1 METTRCKYVGSFN
14 NCLLQITSMTYTY
27 SSLHKRLAAVR
38 SGQQDVASL
47 LLAHGANPAVRDGDG
62 NTVMHLAAE
71 KGDEGLAS
79 LFAPNVDLV
88 HSINHDGMTALDIA
102 VERGY
107 SSFAEHINNLL
118 SEADQD
124 EDTLSSSSTSHSKT
138 DDDEK
143 QDDDDDDDESG
154 GGDVESDNLAADEL
168 GATSSELLATSSSS
182 PDSRDDDVVNEDQI
196 LIDLRARTANL
207 FVEDSSLLAE
217 LRSIS
222 PKPTLSTF
230 CSDTSSNNS
239 PSKDNDVQIAQ
250 ANKCIGR

>member
-1 METTRCKYVGSFN
+1 M
-14 NCLLQITSMTYTY
+14 
-27 SSLHKRLAAVR
+27 AAVR

-47 LLAHGANPAVRDGDG
+47 LLAHGANPSVRDGDG
-62 NTVMHLAAE
+62 NTVMHLAADT
-71 KGDEGLAS
+71 GDEGLAS

-88 HSINHDGMTALDIA
+88 HSINHDGMTALGIA
-102 VERGY
+102 VERGF

-124 EDTLSSSSTSHSKT
+124 ENTLSSSSTSQSKI

-143 QDDDDDDDESG
+143 QDDDDDDEWG
-154 GGDVESDNLAADEL
+154 GGDVGSDNLAGDEL
-168 GATSSELLATSSSS
+168 GATSSELPATSSSS

-196 LIDLRARTANL
+196 LVDLRARTANL
-207 FVEDSSLLAE
+207 FVEDSTLLAE

-222 PKPTLSTF
+222 HKPSLSTS
-230 CSDTSSNNS
+230 CSDTSSTNS

>member
-1 METTRCKYVGSFN
+1 M
-14 NCLLQITSMTYTY
+14 
-27 SSLHKRLAAVR
+27 AAVR

-102 VERGY
+102 VERGF

-118 SEADQD
+118 SEADENED
-124 EDTLSSSSTSHSKT
+124 ENVSVSSSSTSQSKT

-143 QDDDDDDDESG
+143 QDDDDDECG
-154 GGDVESDNLAADEL
+154 GGDVESDNLAGDEL
-168 GATSSELLATSSSS
+168 GATSFELPVTTSSS
-182 PDSRDDDVVNEDQI
+182 PDSRDDDVINVNEDQI

-207 FVEDSSLLAE
+207 FVEDSTLLAE

-222 PKPTLSTF
+222 PKPTLSLSTS

>member
-1 METTRCKYVGSFN
+1 M
-14 NCLLQITSMTYTY
+14 
-27 SSLHKRLAAVR
+27 AAVR

-118 SEADQD
+118 SEADEIED
-124 EDTLSSSSTSHSKT
+124 ENVGMSSSSTFHSKT

-143 QDDDDDDDESG
+143 QDDDDDESG
-154 GGDVESDNLAADEL
+154 GGDDESDNLAADEL
-168 GATSSELLATSSSS
+168 GATSSELPATSSSS

-222 PKPTLSTF
+222 PKPSLSTS
-230 CSDTSSNNS
+230 CSDTSSTNS

>member
-1 METTRCKYVGSFN
+1 MRSCA
-14 NCLLQITSMTYTY
+14 LLVWLTAYTY
-27 SSLHKRLAAVR
+27 LLHKRLAAVR

-71 KGDEGLAS
+71 TGDEGLAS

-124 EDTLSSSSTSHSKT
+124 ENTLSSSSTSHSKT

-143 QDDDDDDDESG
+143 QDDNDDEYG
-154 GGDVESDNLAADEL
+154 GGDVESDNLA
-168 GATSSELLATSSSS
+168 GTSSSS

-222 PKPTLSTF
+222 PKPTLSTS

>member
-1 METTRCKYVGSFN
+1 M
-14 NCLLQITSMTYTY
+14 
-27 SSLHKRLAAVR
+27 LHKRLAAVR

-62 NTVMHLAAE
+62 NTVMHLAADT
-71 KGDEGLAS
+71 GDEGLAS

-118 SEADQD
+118 SEADEHED
-124 EDTLSSSSTSHSKT
+124 ENVSVSSSSTSQSKT

-143 QDDDDDDDESG
+143 QDDDDDDDENG
-154 GGDVESDNLAADEL
+154 GGDGESDNLATDEL
-168 GATSSELLATSSSS
+168 EATSSELPATSSSS

-196 LIDLRARTANL
+196 LVDLRARTANL
-207 FVEDSSLLAE
+207 FVEDSTLLAE

-222 PKPTLSTF
+222 PKPTLSTS
-230 CSDTSSNNS
+230 CSDTLSNYS